1 MDGPIGSTSVELS
14 EERFRGVE
22 EVLAG
27 AVLAIGRV
35 DVKRRAGARPLNRPC
50 GRCSGRWTG
59 DLSVGAQDPVL
70 GAQARFDE
78 TSRVGDPLPLSRSG
92 HG

>member
-1 MDGPIGSTSVELS
+1 MDGPIGITSVELG
-14 EERFRGVE
+14 EERFRWVE
-22 EVLAG
+22 ETLSD
-27 AVLAIGRV
+27 AVLAIGQV
-35 DVKRRAGARPLNRPC
+35 DVERRAEARPPNRPC

-59 DLSVGAQDPVL
+59 DLSVGALDPVL

>member
-1 MDGPIGSTSVELS
+1 MDRPIGSTSVELS

-35 DVKRRAGARPLNRPC
+35 DVERRAEARPLNRPC

-59 DLSVGAQDPVL
+59 DLSVGALDAVL
-70 GAQARFDE
+70 GAHARFDE
-78 TSRVGDPLPLSRSG
+78 TPRVGDPLPLSRSG